1 MVKVTPDHDYN
12 EPGLSATDFL
22 YRVMRNQ
29 TVPLS
34 QRVEAATYLLRLPP
48 PPTPVVTIKI
58 EGGMPEPADPDLLAR
73 YPVLRLVQ

>member
-1 MVKVTPDHDYN
+1 MVMDNDYN
-12 EPGLSATDFL
+12 EPGISATDFL

-29 TVPLS
+29 TVPIS
-34 QRVEAATYLLRLPP
+34 QRVEAANYLLRLPP

-58 EGGMPEPADPDLLAR
+58 EGGMPSEPVDADLLAR